1 MGSDGVSGQELRPF
15 AWTCVEFNVDHVRA
29 LLLHHHYDWYRSL
42 PLITAPPPDRTWNGS
57 NCHVMGVWFVSRRA
71 HARTEPPAL
80 YTVGITL
87 IQDLNEFLRRRAEIE
102 LEYSRSLEKLVDR
115 FSSKIRHPK
124 EQQNLKKDENLLSPV
139 NCWYLLLNQTRQ
151 ESRDHAAL
159 GDTCSAHIT
168 VRLTH
173 IAEDTGRLSK
183 KSKEVGL
190 QMQDELLKVTSEL
203 QTAMKTYHQYHTD
216 SLSAEGKMKEAEKLE
231 EQRHMGKSADQGVSQ
246 SGSDPKQQRRS
257 SVKKMERMKEKC
269 DRFSGNL
276 PERNKKRFSAGAE
289 VTARV
294 PILSPVGLLFADT
307 ARLVKLQEAQLKC
320 TKARN
325 DYLLLNLAAANAAMN
340 KYYLQD
346 VCTLIDCCDLGFHLS
361 LGGALRGYLSAQ
373 RRVQQSREEALVV
386 LDTAIQGLDPQS
398 DQKKILEMNNS
409 AFCLPFRF
417 EYQPHEGDQV
427 CEVSVEAQV
436 RHELETRF
444 QQLQS
449 RLSSVTIE
457 TEEVNKTLRA
467 TLKALLDSISTEEY
481 SSPDTPQAGQSAEQS
496 RASAPDPTGNKSSL
510 AKKRANQQESESF
523 YFNKVKE
530 YLSGSNLIS
539 KLQAKHDLLKEAI
552 EKAEAIDSDPT
563 RLQSSQ
569 SVRVRRPRPCS
580 QYNHKLFTGDLLT
593 FVEEE
598 TKNVQD
604 SGSVCLTEGFF
615 CSCQSSGQQIPLV
628 VESCIRFINLHGLH
642 HEGIFR
648 VPGSQSEVNEIRND
662 FERGD
667 DPLTDS
673 QGDHDI
679 DSVAGVLKLYFRGLE
694 TPLFPK
700 DKFNDLIECVQVE
713 NSLERACH
721 IKRVVSSFPRP
732 VLVVMRYLF
741 AFLNHLSQYSDEN
754 MMDPYNLAVC
764 FGPTLVSVPE
774 SVDVVSVQAQ
784 VNALVKTVILH
795 HETVFPSGAELPG
808 PLYEKCM
815 TLDDYCDSLL
825 PEPIAEEGDGDPDAL
840 PDPPASEDESDQV
853 EAQALYDYV
862 GRSSQELSFKQG
874 DMLILHN
881 KASGDWWR
889 GELGG
894 IKGLIPHKYI
904 SVPEGTQ
911 KRLEQRGRREDGKAA
926 SIGNLSEEPPGEQ
939 SSRDSASLPRKRS
952 GSSPTRKL
960 TALFAEPP
968 RLMPPPPPGQGRFLG
983 PRGAPDSADR
993 LQERRN
999 TLESVGFGA
1008 PMGRHG
1014 VTAERSGQA
1023 DRPVELDKDL
1033 TKQMNSVFKEL
1044 LSLRQVEFNDV
1055 LAEPSSFHSFD
1066 RVWTWSDIV
1075 FEATRLW
1082 CYRGISVLCAIPV
1095 SLLAGFLFACL
1106 SCVHIWCVMPCIQ
1119 LCTIS
1124 LPPLR
1129 SLWASLL
1136 EVLVAPVCA
1145 SVGRCCSRVYLRVSK
1160 E

>member
-1 MGSDGVSGQELRPF
+1 MSSHVKLRKEKGTLAEYEMQIKEVRSQLSEQLKVLDVQVELR
-15 AWTCVEFNVDHVRA
+15 VQ
-29 LLLHHHYDWYRSL
+29 
-42 PLITAPPPDRTWNGS
+42 
-57 NCHVMGVWFVSRRA
+57 
-71 HARTEPPAL
+71 
-80 YTVGITL
+80 L

-231 EQRHMGKSADQGVSQ
+231 ERHMGKSADQGVSQ
-246 SGSDPKQQRRS
+246 SGGDPKQQRRS
-257 SVKKMERMKEKC
+257 SVKKMERMKEK
-269 DRFSGNL
+269 
-276 PERNKKRFSAGAE
+276 
-289 VTARV
+289 
-294 PILSPVGLLFADT
+294 
-307 ARLVKLQEAQLKC
+307 RLVKLQEAQLKC

-325 DYLLLNLAAANAAMN
+325 DYLLNLAAANAAMN

-481 SSPDTPQAGQSAEQS
+481 SSPETPQAGQSAEQS

-563 RLQSSQ
+563 R
-569 SVRVRRPRPCS
+569 RRRRMS
-580 QYNHKLFTGDLLT
+580 RT
-593 FVEEE
+593 
-598 TKNVQD
+598 
-604 SGSVCLTEGFF
+604 
-615 CSCQSSGQQIPLV
+615 QSSGQQIPLV

-774 SVDVVSVQAQ
+774 SVDAVSVQAQ

-840 PDPPASEDESDQV
+840 PEPPASEDESDQ
-853 EAQALYDYV
+853 AQALYDYV
-862 GRSSQELSFKQG
+862 SRSSQELSFKQG
-874 DMLILHN
+874 DTLILHN

-911 KRLEQRGRREDGKAA
+911 KRLEQRGRREEGKAA

-939 SSRDSASLPRKRS
+939 SSRLRVNSDSASLPRKRS

-1044 LSLRQVEFNDV
+1044 LSLRQVPRGEEPPDV
-1055 LAEPSSFHSFD
+1055 PITPTRRSA
-1066 RVWTWSDIV
+1066 
-1075 FEATRLW
+1075 ATPDPKQNPPTQKKTFGL
-1082 CYRGISVLCAIPV
+1082 RGR
-1095 SLLAGFLFACL
+1095 GLFKTTPEQ
-1106 SCVHIWCVMPCIQ
+1106 HD
-1119 LCTIS
+1119 
-1124 LPPLR
+1124 
-1129 SLWASLL
+1129 
-1136 EVLVAPVCA
+1136 
-1145 SVGRCCSRVYLRVSK
+1145 
-1160 E
+1160 